1 MDTKPCPFCAYLKT
15 RVDSYTSSFGHH
27 ITECAVACE
36 NCGATG
42 PYDLGVSGAIEMW
55 NMRRTEFP
63 NTTKGAETN
72 PQS

>member
-1 MDTKPCPFCAYLKT
+1 METKPCPFCASPKT
-15 RVDSYTSSFGHH
+15 RIDEWPVALH
-27 ITECAVACE
+27 TEYAVACE

-63 NTTKGAETN
+63 NTTEGARTN

>member
-1 MDTKPCPFCAYLKT
+1 MDSKPCPFCAYTKT
-15 RVDSYTSSFGHH
+15 RIESWQANTNDHH
-27 ITECAVACE
+27 WEHAVTCE
-36 NCGATG
+36 NCGACG
-42 PYDLGVSGAIEMW
+42 PSDLGKSGAIEMW